1 MLTAGRAAGGRLLRR
16 GGALRAAR
24 APALRPTAANAAGGG
39 GRLRRGLGPARAMA
53 AEPPSAPAVGATAA
67 IPGVSSCFDSGNGI
81 LESVEAGPAA
91 GVPVHLRG
99 VQRSPT
105 YEVKVKIADDP
116 YTEVD
121 GRSHKMWFH
130 FKVSNLRAAGG
141 PVKVVLTNAG
151 ECSYPGGWGGVAP
164 PEGAAKYLACFSVD
178 RRSWPRL
185 AATEYVGGEL
195 HMTLDPAQ
203 EPALAGMDAVWLAYF
218 APYSQEQHMELLA
231 SVVAPSPLA
240 SIATIGQTLDGADM
254 ELVTVRGPPAA
265 GAPAEKKSL
274 WFIARQHPG
283 ESMASW
289 WMEGFLR
296 RLLDPADPVA
306 RALLERADVRVVPM
320 MNPDG
325 ARRGFLRTN
334 AAGAN
339 LNREWAPGGAKAD
352 YSPEVLHV
360 LREMHATG
368 LDFCLDVHGDEALP
382 YNFIAGGEGCPCW
395 SPRLAELQK
404 QWCDGYERANPDF
417 QQVHGVSR
425 RAAAGP
431 GPRRVGTDRHAVR
444 DRRAGDGQHARGV
457 QRRVRGLRRAGDDP
471 GDALQGQRQRAG
483 PRARLVDGKVRAA
496 RGGRPRPVPGGGG
509 AAEARRVKL
518 APRGQQ
524 GAWGGWRRVQSY
536 TLHYFTVSVGMAFF
550 SSAWT
555 VSEGWAPSSSHFLT
569 SGAFTYVSFVKG
581 LYHPRF
587 AKYFPS
593 RGFRLSAATMR

>member
-1 MLTAGRAAGGRLLRR
+1 MLTAGRAGGRLLRR

-24 APALRPTAANAAGGG
+24 APAARRATAANAADFGG

-53 AEPPSAPAVGATAA
+53 AEPPAPAVGATAA

-81 LESVEAGPAA
+81 LESVKPGPA
-91 GVPVHLRG
+91 GVA
-99 VQRSPT
+99 

-231 SVVAPSPLA
+231 SVVVPSPLA
-240 SIATIGQTLDGADM
+240 TIATIGQTLDGADM
-254 ELVTVRGPPAA
+254 ELITVRGLPAA
-265 GAPAEKKSL
+265 GEAAEKKSL

-431 GPRRVGTDRHAVR
+431 GPLRTGTDRGRNRLAVR
-444 DRRAGDGQHARGV
+444 DRCAREGQHARGV
-457 QRRVRGLRRAGDDP
+457 ERRVRGLRRAGDDP
-471 GDALQGQRQRAG
+471 GDALQRQRQCAG
-483 PRARLVDGKVRAA
+483 PRARLVDGAVRAP

-509 AAEARRVKL
+509 AAEARGVKPSG
-518 APRGQQ
+518 PRG
-524 GAWGGWRRVQSY
+524 WGGGGVGDVSNRTLY
-536 TLHYFTVSVGMAFF
+536 T
-550 SSAWT
+550 
-555 VSEGWAPSSSHFLT
+555 T
-569 SGAFTYVSFVKG
+569 S
-581 LYHPRF
+581 P
-587 AKYFPS
+587 
-593 RGFRLSAATMR
+593 